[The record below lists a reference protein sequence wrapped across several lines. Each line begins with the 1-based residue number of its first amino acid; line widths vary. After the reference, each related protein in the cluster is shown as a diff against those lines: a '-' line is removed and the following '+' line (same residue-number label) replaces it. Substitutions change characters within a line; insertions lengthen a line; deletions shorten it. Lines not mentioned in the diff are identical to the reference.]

1 MLSNSANRTA
11 YSSELIIL
19 AICGFWWFI
28 AKDLPDFVLPTPID
42 VLSSIIKIVTDQNTV
57 FHIFVSM
64 SRVLVAVFIA
74 AFISILFSVL
84 SRLNILFQTIIEN
97 NILVV
102 LNSFPSV
109 GWAILGVIWFSISN
123 GTVIFIEIMIIT
135 PFCLINCLQG
145 FRQMDL
151 ELLEMGKSFSRNV
164 LRNFFKL
171 QIPLAVPFI
180 IAGVRMSYGIAWKIA
195 IVAELFGASSG
206 LGWLLQ
212 QAQNQSDARSVLAIC
227 ILIVIL
233 FSIIDGLLLRP
244 VAQRYSINTMEN

>member
-1 MLSNSANRTA
+1 MFSNLANRTA
-11 YSSELIIL
+11 CSSELIIL
-19 AICGFWWFI
+19 AICVFWWFV

-42 VLSSIIKIVTDQNTV
+42 VLLSTIQIVTDQNTV
-57 FHIFVSM
+57 SHIFISM
-64 SRVLVAVFIA
+64 TRVLVAVLIA
-74 AFISILFSVL
+74 AFISILLSVL
-84 SRLNILFQTIIEN
+84 TRMNILFQTIIEN

-145 FRQMDL
+145 FRQMDP
-151 ELLEMGKSFSRNV
+151 ELLEMGKSFSRNA

-212 QAQNQSDARSVLAIC
+212 QAQNQSDAQSVLAIC

-233 FSIIDGLLLRP
+233 FSIVDGLLLRP
-244 VAQRYSINTMEN
+244 VAKRYSINTMEN

>member
-1 MLSNSANRTA
+1 MLNNPVKRTA
-11 YSSELIIL
+11 YASELLIL

-28 AKDLPDFVLPTPID
+28 AKDLPDFVLPTPIE
-42 VLSSIIKIVTDQNTV
+42 VLMSLVTLVTDSNTV
-57 FHIFVSM
+57 GHIFVSM
-64 SRVLVAVFIA
+64 LRVLAAVFIA
-74 AFISILFSVL
+74 AAISILLAVL
-84 SRLNILFQTIIEN
+84 SRVNVFFDTIIEN

-145 FRQMDL
+145 FRQMDQ
-151 ELLEMGKSFSRNV
+151 ELLEMGRSFSRNAF
-164 LRNFFKL
+164 RNFFKL
-171 QIPLAVPFI
+171 HIPLAVPFI

-195 IVAELFGASSG
+195 IVAELFGANSG

-212 QAQNQSDARSVLAIC
+212 QAQNQSDAQRVLAVC

-233 FSIIDGLLLRP
+233 FSIIDGLILRP
-244 VAQRYSINTMEN
+244 VARRYSVNTMET

>member
-1 MLSNSANRTA
+1 MLGNLANRTA

-19 AICGFWWFI
+19 AICVFWWFV

-42 VLSSIIKIVTDQNTV
+42 VLLSTIQIVTDQNTV
-57 FHIFVSM
+57 SHIFISM
-64 SRVLVAVFIA
+64 TRVLVAVLIA
-74 AFISILFSVL
+74 AFISILLSVL
-84 SRLNILFQTIIEN
+84 TRMNILFQTIIEN

-212 QAQNQSDARSVLAIC
+212 QAQNQSDAQSVLAIC

>member
-1 MLSNSANRTA
+1 MWNNQIRGNN
-11 YSSELIIL
+11 YSSEMLIL
-19 AICGFWWFI
+19 AACGFWWFI
-28 AKDLPDFVLPTPID
+28 ARDLPDFVLPTPFE
-42 VLSSIIKIVTDQNTV
+42 VLTSLIALLTDSNTV
-57 FHIFVSM
+57 GHVFISM
-64 SRVLVAVFIA
+64 SRVAAAVFIA
-74 AFISILFSVL
+74 ACVSVL
-84 SRLNILFQTIIEN
+84 LAVLARSNIFFDTVIEN

-109 GWAILGVIWFSISN
+109 GWAILGVIWFSISD
-123 GTVIFIEIMIIT
+123 GTVVFIEIMIIT

-151 ELLEMGKSFSRNV
+151 ELLEMGKSLSRNKF
-164 LRNFFKL
+164 RNFFKL

-212 QAQNQSDARSVLAIC
+212 QAQNQSNAQRVLAVC

-233 FSIIDGLLLRP
+233 FSIIDGLVLRP
-244 VAQRYSINTMEN
+244 IAKRYSINTMEA

>member
-1 MLSNSANRTA
+1 MLNNLVNRNA
-11 YSSELIIL
+11 YLSEFLIL
-19 AICGFWWFI
+19 VICGFWWFV
-28 AKDLPDFVLPTPID
+28 AKDLPDFVLPTPNE
-42 VLSSIIKIVTDQNTV
+42 VLMSLITLVTDSNTV
-57 FHIFVSM
+57 GHVFISM
-64 SRVLVAVFIA
+64 SRVLAAVSIA
-74 AFISILFSVL
+74 ALISVLFATL
-84 SRLNILFQTIIEN
+84 SRLNVFFNTIIEN

-145 FRQMDL
+145 FRQMDR

-164 LRNFFKL
+164 FRNFVKL
-171 QIPLAVPFI
+171 YIPLAVPFI

-212 QAQNQSDARSVLAIC
+212 QAQNQSDAQRVLAVC

-233 FSIIDGLLLRP
+233 FSIVDGLVLRP
-244 VAQRYSINTMEN
+244 VASRFSVNTMEN

>member
-1 MLSNSANRTA
+1 MLNNLAKKSG
-11 YSSELIIL
+11 YLSELLIL
-19 AICGFWWFI
+19 VICGFWWFI
-28 AKDLPDFVLPTPID
+28 AKDLPDFVLPTPYE
-42 VLSSIIKIVTDQNTV
+42 VLMSLITLVTDSNTV
-57 FHIFVSM
+57 GHVFISM
-64 SRVLVAVFIA
+64 SRVLTAVLIA
-74 AFISILFSVL
+74 SLISVLFAVL
-84 SRLNILFQTIIEN
+84 SRLNIFFNTIIEN

-145 FRQMDL
+145 FRQMDQ
-151 ELLEMGKSFSRNV
+151 ELLEMGKSFSRNAF
-164 LRNFFKL
+164 RNFFKL
-171 QIPLAVPFI
+171 HIPLAVPFI

-212 QAQNQSDARSVLAIC
+212 QAQNQSDAQRVLAVC
-227 ILIVIL
+227 ILIVL
-233 FSIIDGLLLRP
+233 LYSIIDGIILRP
-244 VAQRYSINTMEN
+244 LAKKYSVNKTET

>member
-1 MLSNSANRTA
+1 MLNNSVNRTA
-11 YSSELIIL
+11 YSSELLIL
-19 AICGFWWFI
+19 TICGFWWFI
-28 AKDLPDFVLPTPID
+28 AKDLPDFVLPTPIE
-42 VLSSIIKIVTDQNTV
+42 VLISLVKLGTDLNTV
-57 FHIFVSM
+57 GHVFISM
-64 SRVLVAVFIA
+64 ARVLAAVFIA
-74 AFISILFSVL
+74 ALISILFAVL
-84 SRLNILFQTIIEN
+84 SRMNIYFDTIIQN

-123 GTVIFIEIMIIT
+123 GTVVFIEIMIIT

-145 FRQMDL
+145 FRQMDQ
-151 ELLEMGKSFSRNV
+151 ELLEMGKSFSRNKF
-164 LRNFFKL
+164 RNFFKL
-171 QIPLAVPFI
+171 HIPLAVPFI

-212 QAQNQSDARSVLAIC
+212 QAQNQSDAQRVLAVC

-233 FSIIDGLLLRP
+233 FSIIDGLILRP
-244 VAQRYSINTMEN
+244 VAKRYSANKMET

>member
-1 MLSNSANRTA
+1 MLNNLTNRTA
-11 YSSELIIL
+11 YLSELIIL
-19 AICGFWWFI
+19 AICSFWWFI
-28 AKDLPDFVLPTPID
+28 AKDLPDFVLPTPIE
-42 VLSSIIKIVTDQNTV
+42 VLMSLISMVTDSNTIGHV
-57 FHIFVSM
+57 FVSM
-64 SRVLVAVFIA
+64 LRVLTAVFIA
-74 AFISILFSVL
+74 TLISVLFAVL
-84 SRLNILFQTIIEN
+84 SRVSIFFNTIIEN

-145 FRQMDL
+145 FRQMDQ
-151 ELLEMGKSFSRNV
+151 ELLEMGRSFSRNG

-171 QIPLAVPFI
+171 HIPLAVPFI

-212 QAQNQSDARSVLAIC
+212 QAQSQSDAQRVLAVC

-233 FSIIDGLLLRP
+233 FSIIDGLILRP
-244 VAQRYSINTMEN
+244 VAKKYSINKVET

>member
-1 MLSNSANRTA
+1 MSNSLANRTV

-19 AICGFWWFI
+19 AICGFWWFV
-28 AKDLPDFVLPTPID
+28 AKDLPDFVLPTPIE
-42 VLSSIIKIVTDQNTV
+42 VVMSLIKIVTDQNTV
-57 FHIFVSM
+57 IHIFISM
-64 SRVLVAVFIA
+64 SRVLMAVFIA
-74 AFISILFSVL
+74 ALISILFSAL
-84 SRLNILFQTIIEN
+84 TRINIFFDTIIEN

-145 FRQMDL
+145 FRQMDP
-151 ELLEMGKSFSRNV
+151 ELLEMGKSFSRNAS
-164 LRNFFKL
+164 RNFFKL
-171 QIPLAVPFI
+171 QIPLTLPFV

-195 IVAELFGASSG
+195 IVAELFGAKSG

-212 QAQNQSDARSVLAIC
+212 QAQNQSDAQRVLAVC
-227 ILIVIL
+227 FLIVML
-233 FSIIDGLLLRP
+233 FSVIDGLLLRP
-244 VAQRYSINTMEN
+244 IARRYSINTREN

>member
-1 MLSNSANRTA
+1 MSIRFVNRTA
-11 YSSELIIL
+11 LSSELLIL
-19 AICGFWWFI
+19 SICGFWWFI
-28 AKDLPDFVLPTPID
+28 AKDLPDFVLPTPTD
-42 VLSSIIKIVTDQNTV
+42 VLISITTMLTDLNTISHV
-57 FHIFVSM
+57 FVST
-64 SRVLVAVFIA
+64 SRVLAAVFIA
-74 AFISILFSVL
+74 ALISIVLAVL
-84 SRLNILFQTIIEN
+84 SRINIFFDTVIEN
-97 NILVV
+97 NILIV

-145 FRQMDL
+145 FRQIDQ
-151 ELLEMGKSFSRNV
+151 ELQEMGKSFSRNA
-164 LRNFFKL
+164 LRIFFKL

-212 QAQNQSDARSVLAIC
+212 QEQNQSDAQRVLAVC
-227 ILIVIL
+227 IVIVLL
-233 FSIIDGLLLRP
+233 FSIIDGLILRP
-244 VAQRYSINTMEN
+244 IARRYSVNTKET

>member
-1 MLSNSANRTA
+1 MLNNRTNRTA
-11 YSSELIIL
+11 YSSELLIL

-28 AKDLPDFVLPTPID
+28 AKDLPDFVLPTPGE
-42 VLSSIIKIVTDQNTV
+42 VLMSLIILLTDSNTV
-57 FHIFVSM
+57 GHVFISM
-64 SRVLVAVFIA
+64 SRVLAAVFIA
-74 AFISILFSVL
+74 TLISILFAVL
-84 SRLNILFQTIIEN
+84 SRMNIFFDTIIEN

-145 FRQMDL
+145 FRQMDR

-164 LRNFFKL
+164 FRNFFKL
-171 QIPLAVPFI
+171 HIPLAVPFI

-212 QAQNQSDARSVLAIC
+212 QAQNQSDAQRVLAVC

-233 FSIIDGLLLRP
+233 FSIIDGSILRP
-244 VAQRYSINTMEN
+244 IARRYSTNTMEA